1 MNKRLVLIANTDESL
16 RETIQAALG
25 WYRTQ
30 KLSLPSVEGVQGAL
44 AATNPD
50 LIILGPSIDG
60 RRSLELARTIRR
72 QNRSIPLVL
81 IPPDSSEELAILAVG
96 AGISGYFKLPLALL
110 ELMQGVDSCFAAA
123 SSDLPSP
130 SKRDPLMGAERMV
143 GSGSAMQWLRQRLR
157 RIAVSDSSLLVT
169 GETGTGKELVAE
181 LVHRNSARRSKP
193 FVSINC
199 AAIPDNLLE
208 SELFGYERGAFTGAD
223 CAKQGK
229 LKAAAGG
236 TVFLDEIGDITPYAQ
251 AKLLRV
257 LETKQV
263 EPLGSVRGTPVDIR
277 FVAATNRN
285 IEQMVKEDK
294 FRNDLFFR
302 LNVVRVHLPPLRD
315 RKEDIPS
322 LLRHY
327 IEVLRPHPAITVE
340 SIDGEALECLMAHDW
355 PGNVRELRNLLESMF
370 AEISSREITLAHLP
384 AHLRSGDRHL
394 SLLSGDEKEQLLRA
408 LASCNWNKSRVAAR
422 LKWSRMTVYRKMAKY
437 KISSEFEQPEDLR
450 AAS

>member
-208 SELFGYERGAFTGAD
+208 SELFGYERGVHW
-223 CAKQGK
+223 
-229 LKAAAGG
+229 GG
-236 TVFLDEIGDITPYAQ
+236 LRQTRQ
-251 AKLLRV
+251 AESCR
-257 LETKQV
+257 
-263 EPLGSVRGTPVDIR
+263 R
-277 FVAATNRN
+277 RN
-285 IEQMVKEDK
+285 SIP
-294 FRNDLFFR
+294 R
-302 LNVVRVHLPPLRD
+302 RD
-315 RKEDIPS
+315 W
-322 LLRHY
+322 
-327 IEVLRPHPAITVE
+327 
-340 SIDGEALECLMAHDW
+340 GHD
-355 PGNVRELRNLLESMF
+355 S
-370 AEISSREITLAHLP
+370 
-384 AHLRSGDRHL
+384 LRS
-394 SLLSGDEKEQLLRA
+394 
-408 LASCNWNKSRVAAR
+408 
-422 LKWSRMTVYRKMAKY
+422 
-437 KISSEFEQPEDLR
+437 SEAPEGVGNE
-450 AAS
+450 AG